1 MESNDAFHNKIF
13 NLKMKKTYHLC
24 FGASN
29 TQNILIT
36 PSDFTQEGEFMITI
50 QFCDFVAVWFG
61 AKKEG
66 NDLLGNMQQLG
77 AGTIGENTSEVTKV
91 CEFLDQLGYK
101 KAANRLRKYV
111 IPKL

>member
-1 MESNDAFHNKIF
+1 MESNDAFHDKTIIT
-13 NLKMKKTYHLC
+13 KMKKTYHQC

-77 AGTIGENTSEVTKV
+77 AGTIEENTSEVTKV